1 MGIRRR
7 EFIRNSGIAA
17 SGVFALPTIIS
28 SAFRE
33 GKAPSDRINVAVI
46 GLGRQTVNPNIPQF
60 LKSDNATVV
69 AVCDVDS
76 WRLENAR
83 KQVDDFYTARKGSSY
98 KGCAVYG
105 DFREVLIRKDV
116 DAVMIATPD
125 HWHVPMAIEAARAGK
140 HVSLEKPVSTCI
152 EHGRQLAKAIRKYG
166 IVTRNDSEFR
176 PIPQFARAV
185 EIVRN
190 GRIGKLVRIQV
201 AVPSELSGD
210 PLKAEPTMP
219 VPPEL
224 NYDMWLGPAWEAPY
238 TEKRVHAIK
247 AYGRPG
253 WMRVD
258 SYCNGM
264 ISNWGAH
271 LMGIVQWGHNS
282 EYSGPVSIE
291 GTGEFDRGLWNT
303 LNSFDIKYLYADGVE
318 VLFRIEK
325 PYVRFEGTEGWIEV
339 EYPDKLT
346 ASSQKLLDHEPGAEN
361 ISFSN
366 LMSDKEDFLQAIIN
380 GKQSFEPLE
389 TAHRTISM
397 CQLGLIAIRTG
408 SRLTWNPETEEID
421 GDNAASAMLNV
432 PIREKYFRF

>member
-1 MGIRRR
+1 MVIRRR

-17 SGVFALPTIIS
+17 TGVFAVPTLLS
-28 SAFRE
+28 SAFPK

-60 LKSDNATVV
+60 LKSDNSAVV

-76 WRLENAR
+76 WRLANAK
-83 KQVDDFYTARKGSSY
+83 KQVEDFYSAAKGSSY
-98 KGCAVYG
+98 KGCGVFD

-152 EHGRQLAKAIRKYG
+152 EHGRQLVKAIKKYG
-166 IVTRNDSEFR
+166 IITRNDSEFR
-176 PIPQFARAV
+176 PLPKFARAI

-190 GRIGKLVRIQV
+190 GHIGKLVRIKV
-201 AVPSELSGD
+201 AVPAELSGD

-282 EYSGPVSIE
+282 EYTGPVSIE

-339 EYPDKLT
+339 EYPDKLS
-346 ASSQKLLDHEPGAEN
+346 ASSPELVGREPAAGE
-361 ISFSN
+361 ISFGN
-366 LMSDKEDFLQAIIN
+366 LLTDKEDFLAAVRN
-380 GKQSFEPLE
+380 GKQSLEPLE

-397 CQLGLIAIRTG
+397 CQLGLIAIKTG
-408 SRLTWNPETEEID
+408 SRLTWNPEKEEIE

>member
-1 MGIRRR
+1 
-7 EFIRNSGIAA
+7 
-17 SGVFALPTIIS
+17 
-28 SAFRE
+28 
-33 GKAPSDRINVAVI
+33 
-46 GLGRQTVNPNIPQF
+46 
-60 LKSDNATVV
+60 
-69 AVCDVDS
+69 
-76 WRLENAR
+76 
-83 KQVDDFYTARKGSSY
+83 
-98 KGCAVYG
+98 
-105 DFREVLIRKDV
+105 
-116 DAVMIATPD
+116 
-125 HWHVPMAIEAARAGK
+125 
-140 HVSLEKPVSTCI
+140 
-152 EHGRQLAKAIRKYG
+152 
-166 IVTRNDSEFR
+166 
-176 PIPQFARAV
+176 
-185 EIVRN
+185 
-190 GRIGKLVRIQV
+190 
-201 AVPSELSGD
+201 
-210 PLKAEPTMP
+210 
-219 VPPEL
+219 
-224 NYDMWLGPAWEAPY
+224 
-238 TEKRVHAIK
+238 
-247 AYGRPG
+247 
-253 WMRVD
+253 
-258 SYCNGM
+258 
-264 ISNWGAH
+264 
-271 LMGIVQWGHNS
+271 MGIVQWGHNS